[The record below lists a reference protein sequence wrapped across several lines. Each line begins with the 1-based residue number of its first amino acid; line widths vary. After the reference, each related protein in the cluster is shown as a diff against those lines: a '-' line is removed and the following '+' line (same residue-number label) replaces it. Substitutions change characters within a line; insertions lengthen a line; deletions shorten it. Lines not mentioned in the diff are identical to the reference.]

1 MCWTCWENKCW
12 CKEIVYWVCG
22 LIAWNWIDV
31 KDITQIWECCK
42 VYEIKSIIDIISSDN
57 SIDISK
63 TWNVFDIKQKNK
75 DTDKLVSV
83 NSADTPWYLVDKI
96 KSLCNNILTIS
107 PTEVSAN
114 NRVLNM
120 CIDPSKINVPDKKV
134 AAKDWCPS
142 KYLSEIM
149 VTNHTPY
156 FVFEENSCN
165 VNLKVTPQKLFFAE
179 VNSNQMYISPNLW
192 ANTTWFWTIDP
203 SYFSSNSTEPTYVQN
218 IPVSWANTS
227 NTIWFVVPR
236 DWWFTTWFG
245 WSATVGSWVHTLRS
259 QVLWFKATW
268 WQPIVL
274 LDDRFEW
281 WQRKDNSNDDI
292 LSLSELWV
300 LHVYNDNSLNGNGW
314 DSGSLARGIRWH
326 WFGQSRLKE
335 LKAWDKIIFAY
346 KRNTELKE
354 QWTLDNTI
362 AYTNNWVDSL
372 TWWTGSWVFMRI
384 KEEVI
389 NRICK

>member
-12 CKEIVYWVCG
+12 CKEIVYWVCW
-22 LIAWNWIDV
+22 LISWEWIWIKDV
-31 KDITQIWECCK
+31 TQIWECCK
-42 VYEIKSIIDIISSDN
+42 VYEINSIINIISSDN

-63 TWNVFDIKQKNK
+63 AWSVFDIKQKIK

-83 NSADTPWYLVDKI
+83 NSADTPWYLVDKL

-107 PTEVSAN
+107 PTQISTNERA
-114 NRVLNM
+114 LNM
-120 CIDPSKINVPDKKV
+120 CIDPSKINAPDKKV
-134 AAKDWCPS
+134 AAKEWCQS
-142 KYLSEIM
+142 KYLSEIL

-156 FVFEENSCN
+156 FKFEENSCN
-165 VNLKVTPQKLFFAE
+165 VNLKVTPQKLFLAE
-179 VNSNQMYISPNLW
+179 VTSNQVYISPNLW
-192 ANTTWFWTIDP
+192 TNTTWFWTIDP
-203 SYFSSNSTEPTYVQN
+203 SYFSSTSTEPTYVQT
-218 IPVSWANTS
+218 IPVLWANTP
-227 NTIWFVVPR
+227 NAIWFVIPR

-259 QVLWFKATW
+259 QVLWFQATW

-281 WQRKDNSNDDI
+281 WQWKDNSNDDI

-300 LHVYNDNSLNGNGW
+300 LHVYNDNALNSNGW
-314 DSGSLARGIRWH
+314 DGGGLARGIRWH
-326 WFGQSRLKE
+326 WFWQSRLKQ
-335 LKAWDKIIFAY
+335 LKAWDKILFAY
-346 KRNTELKE
+346 KWNTEVKE
-354 QWTLDNTI
+354 QWVLDNTI
-362 AYTNNWVDSL
+362 AYTNNWVDNL

-384 KEEVI
+384 REEVI